1 MMKNMDIKKYIPNII
16 TLGNLLCGT
25 IATITAV
32 NGDFYTTAIL
42 VGIGI
47 TFDFFDGFMARLL
60 QVQGELGK
68 ELDSLADMV
77 TSGVVP
83 GIVMVQFMLHSK
95 IYNQL
100 GVSSWDS
107 ALDIGLNLD
116 KWLSYE
122 MIGLLLTLFAGYRLA
137 KFNIDERQSDSF
149 IGIPTPAMN
158 LFVLSLPLIAEYTS
172 NPIILDIIHNKYFL
186 IGTTIVLS
194 ILMVSELPLF
204 SLKFKSV
211 SIKDNLLKYIFLSI
225 SILLLLL
232 LQFTAVP
239 LIIMLYVLLS
249 IMNNLM
255 TKQNKS

>member
-1 MMKNMDIKKYIPNII
+1 MNIKKYIPNII

-32 NGDFYTTAIL
+32 NGDFYATAIL

-95 IYNQL
+95 LYNQL

-122 MIGLLLTLFAGYRLA
+122 IIGLLLTLFAGYRLA

-149 IGIPTPAMN
+149 IGVPTPAMN

-172 NPIILDIIHNKYFL
+172 NPLILDIIHNKYFL
-186 IGTTIVLS
+186 IVTTIVLS
-194 ILMVSELPLF
+194 VLMVSELPLF
-204 SLKFKSV
+204 SLKFKTYAF
-211 SIKDNLLKYIFLSI
+211 KDNVVKYVFLLASL
-225 SILLLLL
+225 
-232 LQFTAVP
+232 
-239 LIIMLYVLLS
+239 VLLFTLKFVAIPLVIILYIVLS
-249 IMNNLM
+249 VFKNLKS
-255 TKQNKS
+255 TKTV